1 MRVAIVED
9 DEAQAKTLKKYVD
22 AYRRERDYGLADT
35 LVFHTGEA
43 FLGFCE
49 NNSVDIVF
57 MDIMMPGMD
66 GMTVCEKIRE
76 RNASMVIVFVT
87 DMAQFAVR
95 GYKVDATDYI
105 VKPVTEGGFRLAM
118 DRAFRKAA
126 ERNVAAISVKTE
138 DGLVKLPV
146 TEITYAEV
154 RGHSVIY
161 HTIGKRSFRVYK
173 QLKDAEKELIPHGF
187 VRAGR
192 FYLVNVRHVRSVR
205 DYTMDVG
212 GEMLQVSMRKKKEV
226 LEAVAEWLG
235 KD

>member
-1 MRVAIVED
+1 MYRIAIVD
-9 DEAQAKTLKKYVD
+9 DDNDSRDFIRRRLIRYGAEKNTEFVVDGYENAVDFIEKYKAGYD
-22 AYRRERDYGLADT
+22 L
-35 LVFHTGEA
+35 
-43 FLGFCE
+43 
-49 NNSVDIVF
+49 IF

-161 HTIGKRSFRVYK
+161 HTIDKRSFRVYK

>member
-9 DEAQAKTLKKYVD
+9 DEAQAATLKKYVD

-126 ERNVAAISVKTE
+126 ERNVAAI
-138 DGLVKLPV
+138 P
-146 TEITYAEV
+146 
-154 RGHSVIY
+154 
-161 HTIGKRSFRVYK
+161 
-173 QLKDAEKELIPHGF
+173 
-187 VRAGR
+187 
-192 FYLVNVRHVRSVR
+192 
-205 DYTMDVG
+205 
-212 GEMLQVSMRKKKEV
+212 
-226 LEAVAEWLG
+226 
-235 KD
+235 